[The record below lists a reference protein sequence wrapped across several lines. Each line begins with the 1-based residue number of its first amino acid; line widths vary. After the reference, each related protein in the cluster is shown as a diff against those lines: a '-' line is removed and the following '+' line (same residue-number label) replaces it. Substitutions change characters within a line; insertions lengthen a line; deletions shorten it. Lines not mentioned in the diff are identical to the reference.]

1 MTTAYEREYKKA
13 IESEKEVLPIII
25 DYFKRDIKATIERY
39 SKFDYYDLEY
49 KYELKTRTNKY
60 RQYPTTLITT
70 DKIIENNKIIFLFRF
85 TDGLYF
91 IEYEKE
97 LFNTFKKEL
106 FIRNFPT
113 CENNQMRKEHV
124 FIPIDKLT
132 RI

>member
-1 MTTAYEREYKKA
+1 MSKTFEQEYKKA
-13 IESEKEVLPIII
+13 IESEKEVLPIIR
-25 DYFKRDIKATIERY
+25 DYFKRDIKATKERY
-39 SKFDYYDLEY
+39 SKFDYYDVEY

-60 RQYPTTLITT
+60 NSFPTTIIETN
-70 DKIIENNKIIFLFRF
+70 KIIDNLKIIFLFRF

-97 LFNTFKKEL
+97 LFNTFEKQL
-106 FIRNFPT
+106 YIRNYPT
-113 CENNQMRKEHV
+113 IQTPIRKEHI